1 VSVCVCERESAP
13 FSAFFRVCELVDF
26 VCLVC
31 GICAGEGLFQ
41 MFETT
46 YRTMTH
52 HCRGVKEKHLPTHH
66 HESAMRA
73 AVSLVDGYK
82 KCVGSEGRKVCV
94 CVCVCVCFYFMFW
107 FISKEIKV
115 L

>member
-1 VSVCVCERESAP
+1 M
-13 FSAFFRVCELVDF
+13 
-26 VCLVC
+26 
-31 GICAGEGLFQ
+31 FQ

-52 HCRGVKEKHLPTHH
+52 QCRGVNEKHLPTHH

-82 KCVGSEGRKVCV
+82 KCVGSKGQKSVCV
-94 CVCVCVCFYFMFW
+94 CVCLFYLLVYFKGDKGAMTQDLLRIDRW
-107 FISKEIKV
+107 
-115 L
+115 